1 MFSGIPHSTI
11 FSALKYVPQI
21 PYFAFRCSSGALVVD
36 QWDPPDKSYDHI
48 SCLPDN
54 PIVIVGWGFQF
65 QGKETYLGEMHFL
78 TLFSIGP
85 RTKNNF
91 VQYEFPRNAF
101 FVKHPSVQCTYIRKK
116 FCDISCYVVRL
127 ITPSLHVNGHIATL
141 CQRTKNHSDNHNV
154 MIYILG
160 TKNILHNN
168 DVLNLMDFKDP
179 VIHILLSTRK
189 QSVFW
194 GKLNSIV

>member
-1 MFSGIPHSTI
+1 
-11 FSALKYVPQI
+11 
-21 PYFAFRCSSGALVVD
+21 
-36 QWDPPDKSYDHI
+36 
-48 SCLPDN
+48 
-54 PIVIVGWGFQF
+54 
-65 QGKETYLGEMHFL
+65 MHFL

-141 CQRTKNHSDNHNV
+141 CQRTKNLSDNHNV
-154 MIYILG
+154 MIYIFA
-160 TKNILHNN
+160 TKNRYITT
-168 DVLNLMDFKDP
+168 MYWTWWTSR
-179 VIHILLSTRK
+179 ILLFIFCRQGIWWNVKMMITIVALT
-189 QSVFW
+189 QSETDEMVAKGSLGCGDCLWDQVDKRFHGIYGEFW
-194 GKLNSIV
+194 GKYGWQNLKLFSVQQGSWHVIV

>member
-1 MFSGIPHSTI
+1 
-11 FSALKYVPQI
+11 
-21 PYFAFRCSSGALVVD
+21 
-36 QWDPPDKSYDHI
+36 
-48 SCLPDN
+48 
-54 PIVIVGWGFQF
+54 
-65 QGKETYLGEMHFL
+65 MHFL

-141 CQRTKNHSDNHNV
+141 CQRTKNLSDNHNV

-194 GKLNSIV
+194 GKKCTYIWYVLQTHGHRSLNTQSGQMVGCLQLSRRGRTRHTFVMPAEKMW